1 MHPCMARLSNEK
13 QTTFIANMLLVHS
26 VATCSNKVDVA
37 GSICSTCS
45 ACKKVSQDVT
55 PTMKTFHGKLS
66 EPIPDT
72 SHIYG
77 SKWYWDR
84 VEKYGAVNA
93 KWLADAQ
100 KAQALIEETYSGYGV
115 FKVRAPSSL
124 TASPS
129 SLTALPSPV
138 VPTAKP
144 TIKVTKA
151 RKPKETLRTPSTPT
165 SIISYIQRP
174 IYIEVEGPIETLPTD
189 SYSLTRD
196 IINGMDVFRCENGM
210 VFRVVN
216 NEPST
221 LLGFYKDSLFT
232 KV

>member
-1 MHPCMARLSNEK
+1 MARLSNDK
-13 QTTFIANMLLVHS
+13 LTTFIANMLLVHS

-37 GSICSTCS
+37 GSICSTC
-45 ACKKVSQDVT
+45 KKIPQDVT
-55 PTMKTFHGKLS
+55 ATMRTFHGKLS
-66 EPIPDT
+66 EPIPNT

-77 SKWYWDR
+77 SKWYWDK

-100 KAQALIEETYSGYGV
+100 KAQTQIEETYAGYGV
-115 FKVRAPSSL
+115 FKLVPYTVTPVAPQ
-124 TASPS
+124 P
-129 SLTALPSPV
+129 
-138 VPTAKP
+138 KP
-144 TIKVTKA
+144 TITKPREGKKVKLT
-151 RKPKETLRTPSTPT
+151 PSKESTPT
-165 SIISYIQRP
+165 SIISYIQPP
-174 IYIEVEGPIETLPTD
+174 IYTEVEGPIETLPTD

-196 IINGMDVFRCENGM
+196 SMNGIDVFRCENGM
-210 VFRVVN
+210 VFRAVN

>member
-1 MHPCMARLSNEK
+1 
-13 QTTFIANMLLVHS
+13 MLLVHS

-115 FKVRAPSSL
+115 FKVRALPV
-124 TASPS
+124 
-129 SLTALPSPV
+129 ALPVATV

-174 IYIEVEGPIETLPTD
+174 IYTEVEGPIETLPTD
-189 SYSLTRD
+189 AYSLTRD
-196 IINGMDVFRCENGM
+196 IINGIYVFRCENGM
-210 VFRVVN
+210 VFSIVN

>member
-1 MHPCMARLSNEK
+1 MARLSNEK

-115 FKVRAPSSL
+115 FKVRALPV
-124 TASPS
+124 
-129 SLTALPSPV
+129 ALPVATV

-174 IYIEVEGPIETLPTD
+174 IYTEVEGPIETLPTD
-189 SYSLTRD
+189 AYSLTRD
-196 IINGMDVFRCENGM
+196 IINGIYVFRCENGM
-210 VFRVVN
+210 VFSIVN

>member
-1 MHPCMARLSNEK
+1 MARLSNEK

-37 GSICSTCS
+37 GSICSACS

-100 KAQALIEETYSGYGV
+100 KAQTQIEETYSGYGV
-115 FKVRAPSSL
+115 FKVRASVAPSNL
-124 TASPS
+124 TA
-129 SLTALPSPV
+129 SPV

-165 SIISYIQRP
+165 SIISYIQKP
-174 IYIEVEGPIETLPTD
+174 IYTEVEGPIETLPTD
-189 SYSLTRD
+189 AYSLTRD
-196 IINGMDVFRCENGM
+196 IINGIDVFRCENGM

>member
-1 MHPCMARLSNEK
+1 MARLSNEK

-55 PTMKTFHGKLS
+55 PSMKTFHGKLS

-93 KWLADAQ
+93 IWLVDAQ
-100 KAQALIEETYSGYGV
+100 KAQALVEETYSGYGV
-115 FKVRAPSSL
+115 FKLMASVTVSPPAPA
-124 TASPS
+124 TP
-129 SLTALPSPV
+129 
-138 VPTAKP
+138 KP
-144 TIKVTKA
+144 TIKVTKS

-165 SIISYIQRP
+165 SIISYIQQKP
-174 IYIEVEGPIETLPTD
+174 IYTEVEGPIETLPTD

-196 IINGMDVFRCENGM
+196 IINGMEVFRCENDM
-210 VFRVVN
+210 VFSILN
-216 NEPST
+216 NEPSV
-221 LLGFYKDSLFT
+221 LLGFYKNSLFT